1 MAWIIA
7 TELIR
12 IFLAYVG
19 GYIILLGLQTSYKWA
34 NGKEAKL
41 SFSQK
46 MMVLTIGVAIDI
58 IFRYVF

>member
-1 MAWIIA
+1 MDWIL
-7 TELIR
+7 TELFR

-19 GYIILLGLQTSYKWA
+19 GYMILLGLQTSYKRI

-41 SFSQK
+41 SFFQK

-58 IFRYVF
+58 IWRFVF